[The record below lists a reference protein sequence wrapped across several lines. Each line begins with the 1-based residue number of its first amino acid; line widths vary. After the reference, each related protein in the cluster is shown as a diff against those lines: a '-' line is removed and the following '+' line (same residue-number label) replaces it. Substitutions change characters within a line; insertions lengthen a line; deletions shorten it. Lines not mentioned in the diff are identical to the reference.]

1 MAWNLCA
8 IVSMLRCVIGPK
20 WWPKGRFIGAMHR
33 PGPFNNLLRTPA
45 SAAFVYRSRFRFV
58 FFFVLLAVAL
68 PIWNS
73 TMSAVVEVPLQAL
86 PLPVRP
92 PWLQRISALSR
103 AQRLRLGAG
112 LALLVAIAMAALVL
126 GRQPDYRVL
135 FANLSD
141 KDGGAIVAQLAQMNV
156 PYQYTDGGG
165 AILVPADKVHDVRL
179 RLASQG
185 LPKGSVAGFE
195 LMEQSKFGMTQF
207 QERLNF
213 QRGLEGELTRSI
225 QALSS
230 VQTARV
236 HLALPN
242 QNGFFRE
249 QQKPSASILVSLY
262 PGRTLDRA
270 QLAGIVHLVASSVPE
285 LAPSAVSVLDDSGK
299 LLSDAPDGAGSAAF
313 DAQQLQY
320 VQLLEA
326 QYTRRILDILEPV
339 VGRNNVKAQVTA
351 EVDFSQTEST
361 SEQHRPNLGQDAS
374 AVRSQQVVESTGAPG
389 AQPPS
394 GVPGATS
401 NQPPAPSAAPING
414 ANPPPAAAG
423 QQQGAAPQGKRESVT
438 NSEVDKTVRVTRGG
452 SGSVKRLSAAVV
464 VNYQLAAAEGTGKGE
479 ADSTPQALSAER
491 IEQMTALV
499 RETIGFSKE
508 RGDSVN
514 LMHTPFLADAA
525 PAPDLPLWK
534 QPETLELAR
543 NMAWPMGG
551 ALFAALVVLGLVRPG
566 LKAMSA
572 PRELPMAAAVPGGQ
586 LDALETEELQRPELG
601 GPGQTLALGLAVA
614 PEQQR
619 LEDARALAR
628 RDPVAVANIVKNW
641 VNGDDAA

>member
-1 MAWNLCA
+1 
-8 IVSMLRCVIGPK
+8 
-20 WWPKGRFIGAMHR
+20 
-33 PGPFNNLLRTPA
+33 
-45 SAAFVYRSRFRFV
+45 
-58 FFFVLLAVAL
+58 
-68 PIWNS
+68 
-73 TMSAVVEVPLQAL
+73 MSAVVEAPLMNPAVVAAAPAWPQRLAL
-86 PLPVRP
+86 LDRK
-92 PWLQRISALSR
+92 
-103 AQRLRLGAG
+103 QRLRLGVG
-112 LALLVAIAMAALVL
+112 VALLVLAALAAVLL

-165 AILVPADKVHDVRL
+165 AILVPSDKVHDVRL

-230 VQTARV
+230 VQSARV

-249 QQKPSASILVSLY
+249 QQKPSASVLVSLY
-262 PGRTLDRA
+262 PGRTLERA

-285 LAPSAVSVLDDSGK
+285 LATAAVSVLDDSGK
-299 LLSDAPDGAGSAAF
+299 LLSDAPDGSGSGSF

-320 VQLLEA
+320 VQMIEA
-326 QYTRRILDILEPV
+326 QYTRRIMDILEPV

-361 SEQHRPNLGQDAS
+361 SEQHRPNLSQDAS
-374 AVRSQQVVESTGAPG
+374 AVRSQQVVESTGTPG
-389 AQPPS
+389 PAQPT
-394 GVPGATS
+394 GVPGAAT

-414 ANPPPAAAG
+414 ANPPPTAAG
-423 QQQGAAPQGKRESVT
+423 QQAAGTPAGKRESVT
-438 NSEVDKTVRVTRGG
+438 NYEVDKTVRVTRGG
-452 SGSVKRLSAAVV
+452 SGSIKRLSAAVV
-464 VNYQLAAAEGTGKGE
+464 VNYQPPVAPAKGDAANAI
-479 ADSTPQALSAER
+479 QALPAEQL
-491 IEQMTALV
+491 EKMTALV
-499 RETIGFSKE
+499 RETIGFSQD

-514 LMHTPFLADAA
+514 LMNTPFLVDAT
-525 PAPDLPLWK
+525 PVVDLPLWK
-534 QPETLELAR
+534 QPETLDLAR
-543 NMAWPMGG
+543 SLALPLGG

-566 LKAMSA
+566 LKALSA
-572 PRELPMAAAVPGGQ
+572 PRTAAAALPGGQ
-586 LDALETEELQRPELG
+586 LDALETDTLQRPA
-601 GPGQTLALGLAVA
+601 LAAPQNPQDLAPT
-614 PEQQR
+614 PEQLR
-619 LEDARALAR
+619 LEEARVLAR
-628 RDPVAVANIVKNW
+628 NNPVAVASIVKNW
-641 VNGDDAA
+641 VNGSDA